1 MGRVPQV
8 EGTACAKALVTDREN
23 GARGATMLGV
33 RVRPRDWWGPDS
45 ADREDMAGI
54 LKPKS
59 FPANSSKSLR
69 SAKRSRHTSKD
80 RRPIFLQNPPP
91 HGYLGLAKRENTSM
105 EQTGLNIHCQ
115 VPAWRR

>member
-1 MGRVPQV
+1 MGRVLQV
-8 EGTACAKALVTDREN
+8 EGTACAKALVRDQGN

-33 RVRPRDWWGPDS
+33 RVRPGDWWGPDS
-45 ADREDMAGI
+45 ADREDMARI

-59 FPANSSKSLR
+59 FPANCSKSLQ

-91 HGYLGLAKRENTSM
+91 HGYLGLAKREGESLYAADRT
-105 EQTGLNIHCQ
+105 
-115 VPAWRR
+115 